1 MTCLSA
7 DALRTDPQGLAF
19 LHAVLRAAPGAS
31 AVVAARDVPLTGR
44 KPARQPAARTAAAA
58 SA

>member
-19 LHAVLRAAPGAS
+19 LQAVLRPAPKANANEAS
-31 AVVAARDVPLTGR
+31 CDAPFAGR
-44 KPARQPAARTAAAA
+44 TPARQPAAKIPAAANA
-58 SA
+58 